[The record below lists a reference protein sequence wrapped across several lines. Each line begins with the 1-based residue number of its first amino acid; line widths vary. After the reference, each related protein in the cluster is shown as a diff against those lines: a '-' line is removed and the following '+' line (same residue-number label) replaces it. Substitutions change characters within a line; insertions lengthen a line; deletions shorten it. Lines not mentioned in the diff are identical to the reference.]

1 MLQRR
6 NFLTAFII
14 NAIIAISVRAQRG
27 PVSAARDFYLSIY
40 HYLFVFFFC
49 QTVITIN
56 VFSVRIKNTL

>member
-40 HYLFVFFFC
+40 HYLFVFFF
-49 QTVITIN
+49 V
-56 VFSVRIKNTL
+56 SR